1 MDYLLIFFSSCQL
14 CAGLVLQPASEAEE
28 DEVCGP
34 RQHPLAAALLPRH
47 KKSKFSIP
55 GTAIRGRPGNTFEKT
70 LKFRPTSKKHL
81 RSNWEIE
88 SWKKMFDFIFLAV
101 SAADDHRFRTSTKNS
116 FGRKSEWPFQGNTAV
131 NNSRLWSQSETV
143 NR

>member
-1 MDYLLIFFSSCQL
+1 MMYLLFIFDKLQKILNGLFDIFLNLSL

-55 GTAIRGRPGNTFEKT
+55 GTAIRGRPGNKQNKKKIRGGPVT
-70 LKFRPTSKKHL
+70 LLKK
-81 RSNWEIE
+81 R
-88 SWKKMFDFIFLAV
+88 
-101 SAADDHRFRTSTKNS
+101 
-116 FGRKSEWPFQGNTAV
+116 
-131 NNSRLWSQSETV
+131 
-143 NR
+143 

>member
-1 MDYLLIFFSSCQL
+1 MNGLFDIFLKLSL
-14 CAGLVLQPASEAEE
+14 RAGLVLQPASEAEE

-55 GTAIRGRPGNTFEKT
+55 GTAIRGRPGNIFEKT

-88 SWKKMFDFIFLAV
+88 SWKKMFDFILLAC
-101 SAADDHRFRTSTKNS
+101 F
-116 FGRKSEWPFQGNTAV
+116 
-131 NNSRLWSQSETV
+131 
-143 NR
+143 

>member
-1 MDYLLIFFSSCQL
+1 MDYLIFFSTCQL

-55 GTAIRGRPGNTFEKT
+55 GTAIRGRPGNIFEKT
-70 LKFRPTSKKHL
+70 LKFRPTH
-81 RSNWEIE
+81 
-88 SWKKMFDFIFLAV
+88 
-101 SAADDHRFRTSTKNS
+101 KNTP
-116 FGRKSEWPFQGNTAV
+116 K
-131 NNSRLWSQSETV
+131 
-143 NR
+143 